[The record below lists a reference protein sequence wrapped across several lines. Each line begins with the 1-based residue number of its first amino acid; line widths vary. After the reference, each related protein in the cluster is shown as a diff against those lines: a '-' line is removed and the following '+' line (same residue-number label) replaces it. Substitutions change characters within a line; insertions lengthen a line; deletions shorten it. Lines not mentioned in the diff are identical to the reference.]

1 MPEPDPVA
9 ACFVC
14 QKHSGEIDV
23 PGGSVYEDELVYAS
37 HGIIDEG
44 RDTTYLGVLFVEP
57 KRHVRG
63 MAGLTAEEAECV
75 GLLTSRLARVLETE
89 EGAEH
94 VYVFVLGDH
103 VPHLHV
109 WVVPRYPGTPRE
121 YWPMRLGQWSDAPKG
136 GPAEIAALCD
146 RVRAALRS

>member
-1 MPEPDPVA
+1 MDEPCD

-14 QKHSGEIDV
+14 EKHRGEVDV
-23 PGGSVYEDELVYAS
+23 PGGTVYEDDLVYAS
-37 HGIIDEG
+37 HRIIDEG
-44 RDTTYLGVLFVEP
+44 RDTAYLGVLFVEP

-63 MAGLTAEEAECV
+63 LAGLTGAEAERV
-75 GLLTSRLARVLETE
+75 GLLTSRLARILEAG

-121 YWPMRLGQWSDAPKG
+121 YWPMRLAHWPDAPKG
-136 GPAEIAALCD
+136 GPTEIAALCD
-146 RVRAALRS
+146 RVRAAPEA